1 MSRTAYQSAMERLSV
16 DSRETVEV
24 VMAAWHDVPGAV
36 GAQLARNIEAES
48 GLEATCF
55 AELLTQF
62 AAELGKPVTPEDA
75 WKTACENSIL
85 MGTVVPDTLRPRVL
99 GRAEKLPSYV
109 RRLAV
114 TGHQSAIRHAIVK
127 HSGRND
133 PPAALVRTMTAA
145 PLGGSDPVWGTFEN
159 PSRED
164 PFFGIPADTASIRTA
179 LGLGFARDDAEP
191 FVLLRWRTEPLAGVS
206 WHRPTIADAGTYHY
220 FRPNPDQASPYGKT
234 HPLLPN
240 PDGLDGRPEVVQR
253 KITGNSL
260 VFPYHLTST

>member
-1 MSRTAYQSAMERLSV
+1 MNCTAYQSALERLSA
-16 DSRETVEV
+16 DSREIVER
-24 VMAAWHDVPGAV
+24 VMAAWHNVPGAD

-48 GLEATCF
+48 GLAVACF

-62 AAELGKPVTPEDA
+62 AAELGRTGAPEDA
-75 WKTACENSIL
+75 WKAACENRIL
-85 MGTVVPDTLRPRVL
+85 MGKVVPDTLRPQVL

-127 HSGRND
+127 HSGRID
-133 PPAALVRTMTAA
+133 PPAALARTMTAA
-145 PLGGSDPVWGTFEN
+145 PLGGSDPVWGTFESS
-159 PSRED
+159 SRDD

-179 LGLGFARDDAEP
+179 LGLGFAREDAEP
-191 FVLLRWRTEPLAGVS
+191 FVLLRWRTEPPAGVS
-206 WHRPTIADAGTYHY
+206 LHRPTIADAGTYHY

-240 PDGLDGRPEVVQR
+240 PDGLDGCPEVVQR